1 MITMEY
7 VPGIKINNIEKIEE
21 AGIDRQ
27 LLAKRS
33 AESYLTQLCRHGFF
47 RKSLYPCYFWLT
59 SCSTCHSNWPICVC
73 PCLCADCDP
82 HPGNLAC
89 DAEEGGRLIYYD
101 FGMMDELKPQV
112 KKGLVDL
119 IFAVYENDAREMC
132 DALEEI
138 GVLRRGV
145 DRVSVEKL
153 ARTFLAEFARGIK
166 PGEKWSSDCP
176 DQQRE
181 RGKQRR
187 KQLGADL
194 FAIGSDVPFKFP
206 PTFTFVFRAF
216 TSLDGVGKG
225 LDAKYDLTRIAQPY
239 LKELI
244 DLRDG
249 SATVSLLNSWGK
261 KLGLR
266 PTDICDSVQQPRKI
280 VNIERIL
287 TKMEQGDLKLRVR
300 VLESERAFRRMDI
313 VQGNIALGIA
323 ASTFLN
329 IGILL
334 STLNNP
340 PKTISAACRG
350 AFILAAIFGL
360 QLPVGMLRLSALDK
374 KFATFA

>member
-1 MITMEY
+1 MF
-7 VPGIKINNIEKIEE
+7 
-21 AGIDRQ
+21 
-27 LLAKRS
+27 
-33 AESYLTQLCRHGFF
+33 C
-47 RKSLYPCYFWLT
+47 
-59 SCSTCHSNWPICVC
+59 
-73 PCLCADCDP
+73 CLDCDP

-119 IFAVYENDAREMC
+119 IFGVYENDAREVC
-132 DALEEI
+132 DALEEV
-138 GVLRRGV
+138 GVLRKGV
-145 DRVSVEKL
+145 DRVSIEKL
-153 ARTFLAEFARGIK
+153 ARAFLTEFARGIK
-166 PGEKWSSDCP
+166 PGEKWSSDLSKE
-176 DQQRE
+176 QQRE
-181 RGKQRR
+181 LARQRR
-187 KQLGADL
+187 QQLGADL

-216 TSLDGVGKG
+216 TSLDGIGKG

-266 PTDICDSVQQPRKI
+266 PTDICEAVQQPRKI
-280 VNIERIL
+280 ANLERIL

-300 VLESERAFRRMDI
+300 VLESERAFQRMDI

-329 IGILL
+329 MGILL
-334 STLNNP
+334 STLSNP
-340 PKTISAACRG
+340 SKTVSAASRG
-350 AFILAAIFGL
+350 AFILAAVFGV

-374 KFATFA
+374 KFATIA